1 MPYLAAATD
10 RRAISVILSDADLA
24 RAARQVEE
32 IDAIYGEN
40 VDLLPLDTLVALTER
55 RRAA

>member
-10 RRAISVILSDADLA
+10 RRAISVILSDADLD

-32 IDAIYGEN
+32 IDALYGD